1 MDDDHGSA
9 RRPNRYRLAL
19 LVLSLA
25 LWEALSGRIL
35 DPFFF
40 SSPSLIGKS
49 LMAMAQ
55 GGRLAEHLAVT
66 LHETLVGY
74 VYGAVAGVAFG
85 LALGLSRFVA
95 VVLAPYILAL
105 YSIPKITLAPLFV
118 LWFGIGVASKIFMA
132 FTLVFFL
139 VFYNTYAGVQSA
151 SPELIHA
158 IRVMGASRRQLLL
171 KVVLPSSYPFIFV
184 GLRTALPYALIGA
197 VVGEFIIANRGL
209 GYLISNAAGLFDTN
223 GVFAGI
229 LLLTVISLALD
240 WGLKWIE
247 RRALRWRP
255 QGFA

>member
-1 MDDDHGSA
+1 MEEDDGRA
-9 RRPNRYRLAL
+9 RRPNRYRIGLLTLAII
-19 LVLSLA
+19 
-25 LWEALSGRIL
+25 LWEGLSGRIL

-40 SSPSLIGKS
+40 SSPRLIGKALLALIES
-49 LMAMAQ
+49 
-55 GGRLAEHLAVT
+55 GRLGEHLSVT
-66 LHETLVGY
+66 LNETLQGY
-74 VYGAVAGVAFG
+74 AYGVLAGVAAG
-85 LALGLSRFVA
+85 LLLGLNRFVA
-95 VVLAPYILAL
+95 TVMGPYILAL

-118 LWFGIGVASKIFMA
+118 LWFGIGVASKVFMA

-151 SPELIHA
+151 SPDLIHS
-158 IRVMGASRRQLLL
+158 IRVMGASRRQLLF

-209 GYLISNAAGLFDTN
+209 GYFISNAAGSFDTY

-229 LLLTVISLALD
+229 LLLTIISVALD
-240 WGLKWIE
+240 WGLKWVE

-255 QGFA
+255 TGSV